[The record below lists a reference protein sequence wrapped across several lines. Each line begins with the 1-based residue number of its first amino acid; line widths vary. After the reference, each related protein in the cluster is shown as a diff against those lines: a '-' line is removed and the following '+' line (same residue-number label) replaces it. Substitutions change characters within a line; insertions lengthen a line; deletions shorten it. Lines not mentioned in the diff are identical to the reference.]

1 MHISLDWVGQYVDI
15 ADLSPD
21 TIAERLTMSTA
32 EVEGVHPLT
41 RSLAGVRIARVETVE
56 PLDGAQ
62 TFVTVECGA
71 ERMTTVCGAPNV
83 RVGMTSAFAPVGVTL
98 ADGRTIAERR
108 VGGRS
113 SRGVLCSSDEVGMG
127 GGHFGI
133 LDLPDGPEPGRPLAD
148 LVPAADTLLEIDN
161 KSITH
166 RPDLWGHYGI
176 AREVAAI
183 FARPLRPLPCAEL
196 AAYDDLP
203 AYPLTVDD
211 ADGCPCYGCIEL
223 DGVTPLPSP
232 LALQTR
238 LHALGQ
244 RTFNV
249 LVDLTNYV
257 MLELGQPMHAF
268 DASRL
273 RAVRVAPFGTHG
285 RFTTLDG
292 QDREMQP
299 DDLMIWNE
307 REPVALA
314 GIMGG
319 LNSEVGPATTRLLLE
334 SANFKDARIRRTATR
349 LGVHTDASQR
359 FEKQQPP
366 ANTRMSIARFLHLL
380 GEAGLAARPRTR
392 FTYQGEL
399 RDRMRRLDVPVEFFD
414 RRIGNPIA
422 ADRIVSILTGLG
434 FDARAADG
442 VVSVGIPPFRSAK
455 DISLPVDILEEVTRI
470 HGYDNLEPAMPDV
483 AVDTPAFNDRLRAQH
498 KARRILAQAH
508 GFSEVHNYSWFDETW
523 IETLG
528 FEPGAT
534 LEMANS
540 SAEHNVRLQTTL
552 IPNVLAAV
560 KKNAAL
566 RDRFRIFE
574 LGRIYLPHGDHDR
587 TEREVLAGASCQQDR
602 YGSLEDHF
610 RHVKGALEDV
620 AGQLGVRGLV
630 VVPASE
636 GSRPWQAPG
645 CVADVRLEGSVV
657 GQLGFLTNPL
667 LAEVAPA
674 AQVVWFELDFDR
686 FDGPIY
692 PDVSYAPASR
702 YPGSWFDFSI
712 VADARAGFAELA
724 GRLDEF
730 SHPLLKKRE
739 FVTIYRGKGL
749 DAGLGSYTFR
759 YWIESPDG
767 TLSGTQINAFQA
779 EFLDFL
785 RAKGLRLRT

>member
-1 MHISLDWVGQYVDI
+1 MRISLDWVGQYVDI

-41 RSLAGVRIARVETVE
+41 RTLAGVRIARVETVE

-62 TFVTVECGA
+62 TFVTVACGA

-83 RVGMTSAFAPVGVTL
+83 RVGMTSALAPAGVTL
-98 ADGRTIAERR
+98 ADGRPIAERR

-113 SRGVLCSSDEVGMG
+113 SQGVLCSSDELGMG

-133 LDLPDGPEPGRPLAD
+133 LDLPDGLEPGRPLAD

-183 FARPLRPLPCAEL
+183 FARPLHPLPGSEL
-196 AAYDDLP
+196 AAYADLP

-211 ADGCPCYGCIEL
+211 ADDCPCYGCIEL
-223 DGVTPLPSP
+223 DGVAPLPSP

-268 DASRL
+268 DAGRL

-292 QDREMQP
+292 QDREMRP

-307 REPVALA
+307 HEPVALA

-380 GEAGLAARPRTR
+380 GEAGLAVRPNTR
-392 FTYQGEL
+392 FTYRGEL
-399 RDRMRRLDVPVEFFD
+399 QDRTRRLDVPVEFFD

-434 FDARAADG
+434 FAARAAEG

-508 GFSEVHNYSWFDETW
+508 GFSEIHTYSWFDETW
-523 IETLG
+523 LETLG
-528 FEPGAT
+528 FEPDAT

-552 IPNVLAAV
+552 IPNVLDAV

-574 LGRIYLPHGDHDR
+574 LGRIYLPAGDHDR
-587 TEREVLAGASCQQDR
+587 TERNVLTGASCQQDR
-602 YGSLEDHF
+602 HGSLEDHF
-610 RHVKGALEDV
+610 RRVKGALEDV
-620 AGQLGVRGLV
+620 AGQLGVRGLAV
-630 VVPASE
+630 APASE
-636 GSRPWQAPG
+636 GNLPWQVAG
-645 CVADVRLEGSVV
+645 SVADVTLDGTAV
-657 GQLGFLTNPL
+657 GQLGFLTNPI

-674 AQVVWFELDFDR
+674 AQVVWFELAFDR
-686 FDGPIY
+686 FEGPIY
-692 PDVSYAPASR
+692 PNVGYVPASR

-712 VADARAGFAELA
+712 VADAGAGFAELA

-739 FVTIYRGKGL
+739 FVTLYRGKGL
-749 DAGLGSYTFR
+749 DPGFGSYTFR

-767 TLSGTQINAFQA
+767 TLSGAQINTFQA

>member
-62 TFVTVECGA
+62 TFVTVACGA
-71 ERMTTVCGAPNV
+71 ERMTTVCGASNV
-83 RVGMTSAFAPVGVTL
+83 RVGMTSAFAPAGVTL
-98 ADGRTIAERR
+98 ADGQTIAERR

-133 LDLPDGPEPGRPLAD
+133 LDLPAGLEPGRPLAD

-183 FARPLRPLPCAEL
+183 FARPLHPLPCSEL
-196 AAYDDLP
+196 AVYADLP

-211 ADGCPCYGCIEL
+211 ADDCPCYGCIEL
-223 DGVTPLPSP
+223 DGVTPSPSP

-273 RAVRVAPFGTHG
+273 RAVRVAPFGTQG

-292 QDREMQP
+292 QDREMRP

-380 GEAGLAARPRTR
+380 GEAGLAVRPRTR
-392 FTYQGEL
+392 FTYRGEL
-399 RDRMRRLDVPVEFFD
+399 QDRTRRLDVPVEFFD

-434 FDARAADG
+434 FAARAADG

-508 GFSEVHNYSWFDETW
+508 GFSEIHTYSWFDETW
-523 IETLG
+523 LETLG
-528 FEPGAT
+528 FEPDAT

-552 IPNVLAAV
+552 IPNVLDAV

-574 LGRIYLPHGDHDR
+574 LGRIYLPAGDHDR
-587 TEREVLAGASCQQDR
+587 TERNVLTGASCQQDR
-602 YGSLEDHF
+602 HGSLEDHF
-610 RHVKGALEDV
+610 RRVKGALEDV
-620 AGQLGVRGLV
+620 AGQLGVLGLAV
-630 VVPASE
+630 APASE
-636 GSRPWQAPG
+636 SNLPWQVSG
-645 CVADVRLEGSVV
+645 SVADVTLDGTAV
-657 GQLGFLTNPL
+657 GQLGFLTNPI

-692 PDVSYAPASR
+692 PNVGYAPASR

-712 VADARAGFAELA
+712 VADAGAGFAELA

-739 FVTIYRGKGL
+739 FVTIYQGKGL
-749 DAGLGSYTFR
+749 DPGLGSYTFR

-767 TLSGTQINAFQA
+767 TLSGAQINTFQA

-785 RAKGLRLRT
+785 RSRGLRLRT